1 MSGSK
6 AFTRFFYSFPI
17 QLVIVL
23 LKKNQIL
30 LIYWVF
36 LFGWITDSF
45 SKTFG
50 IPYLFLDPEYMGS
63 VGFSSFFIMG
73 FTTGC
78 FIMVYNIS
86 SYIVNG
92 FRFPFIATLS
102 RPFLKYTMNN
112 FIVPTLFI
120 LVYLYFIISFQLN
133 NEYRSIWTVLTQVM
147 GFITGLTLIIMI
159 TLTYFFRTNKDIVH
173 MFGVETSDSDPNA
186 PFAQHLVERQ
196 EKKKRSS
203 RFFSKRKSQS
213 KIWRVDTYLSSFSK
227 VKLVRQTEHY
237 TREMVESVFRQ
248 NHLNAAIIEII
259 VFVSFIMMGL
269 FKDYS
274 IFKLPAGA
282 SVILIFSMFIMIS
295 SAFRFW
301 LKSWATSVIIGLFI
315 LLNFISKYGVFYAE
329 NKAYGMDYTVPKS
342 SYNIDRFQTLDD
354 PMLVQADYDSTIRVL
369 NKWKEKFIGESSKP
383 KMIFVNCSG
392 GGLRASIWAFR
403 IMHVADSLTG
413 NRFSRSTQLI
423 AGASGGMIG
432 AAYYREL
439 FLQQR
444 LGLMKT
450 INSDKSLDNI
460 GKDLLNPVAF
470 SVTVSDLFFNIQKFR
485 DGNTLHNKDRAYAFE
500 KQLNENTG
508 SVLSKRLSSYREP
521 EANALI
527 PMMIFS
533 PTVVNDGRRLL
544 ISPQPVSY
552 LTSHTRD
559 SSFNFNYTIDEV
571 EFRKLFRDQYADNVK
586 FTSVLRMNAT
596 FPYILPAV
604 SLPSY
609 PVINVMDAGIRDNT
623 GLKTSLKFLYVFR
636 DWIEENTSGVIFVDI
651 RDSHKSRPVEEKP
664 RMSFMEN
671 FITPLGNIYGNLLTI
686 QDYNQDEAYEY
697 AKSWFKAPFDFVSF
711 ELPTKEQDISLSW
724 HLTTREKRSVY
735 NSINLPVN
743 KVATQRLLDLLQPAP
758 LVQKGNEYRESPVH
772 PAISTASLEEE
783 MNR

>member
-1 MSGSK
+1 MSTRK
-6 AFTRFFYSFPI
+6 AFTRLFYSFPI

-30 LIYWVF
+30 LFYWIF

-50 IPYLFLDPEYMGS
+50 IPYLFLDPEYMGT
-63 VGFSSFFIMG
+63 VGFTSFFIMG
-73 FTTGC
+73 FTTGS
-78 FIMVYNIS
+78 FVMVYNIS

-102 RPFLKYTMNN
+102 KPFLKYSMNN
-112 FIVPTLFI
+112 FIVPVLFV
-120 LVYLYFIISFQLN
+120 LTYLYFLIDFQLN
-133 NEYRSIWTVLTQVM
+133 NEYRSLWTVFTQVM
-147 GFITGLTLIIMI
+147 GFLSGFTLIILF

-186 PFAQHLVERQ
+186 PFAQHLIEKR
-196 EKKKRSS
+196 EPKKKSS
-203 RFFSKRKSQS
+203 GFFSRRKRQS

-259 VFVSFIMMGL
+259 VFVSFIVMGL

-282 SVILIFSMFIMIS
+282 SVILIFSMFIMLS

-301 LKSWATSVIIGLFI
+301 LKAWATSVLIGLF
-315 LLNFISKYGVFYAE
+315 LLVNFISKYGVFYSE
-329 NKAYGMDYTVPKS
+329 NKAYGMNYEGTPS
-342 SYNIDRFQTLDD
+342 TYSIERFEGLDD
-354 PMLVQADYDSTIRVL
+354 PHLVKADHDSTIMIL
-369 NKWKEKFIGESSKP
+369 NKWKEKFYGEAGKP

-392 GGLRASIWAFR
+392 GGLRASIWTFR
-403 IMHVADSLTG
+403 IMQVADSLSD

-423 AGASGGMIG
+423 SGASGGMVG

-444 LGLMKT
+444 LGLLKS
-450 INSDKSLDNI
+450 INSDKSISNI

-470 SVTVSDLFFNIQKFR
+470 SVTVSDLFFNIQKFK
-485 DGNTLHNKDRAYAFE
+485 DGNTSHNKDRAYAFE
-500 KQLNENTG
+500 RQLNENTG
-508 SVLSKRLSSYREP
+508 SVLAKRLSAYREP

-527 PMMIFS
+527 PMMLFT
-533 PTVVNDGRRLL
+533 PTVVNDGRRLI

-552 LTSHTRD
+552 MTSHYRD
-559 SSFNFNYTIDEV
+559 SSFNFSWTTDEI
-571 EFRKLFRDQYADNVK
+571 EFRKLFRDQDADNIK

-604 SLPSY
+604 SLPSQ

-636 DWIEENTSGVIFVDI
+636 EWIEENTSGVIFVDI

-664 RMSFMEN
+664 RMSFLEN

-686 QDYNQDEAYEY
+686 QDYNQDEGYEY
-697 AKSWFKAPFDFVSF
+697 AKSWFTAPFDFVIF

-735 NSINLPVN
+735 NSINLPENKKAVN
-743 KVATQRLLDLLQPAP
+743 QLLELMQAPNTKRERKVESLYPPLVATADSLDQ
-758 LVQKGNEYRESPVH
+758 
-772 PAISTASLEEE
+772 
-783 MNR
+783 

>member
-1 MSGSK
+1 MFTRK
-6 AFTRFFYSFPI
+6 AFTRLFYSFPI
-17 QLVIVL
+17 QLVVVL

-36 LFGWITDSF
+36 LFGWVTDSF

-50 IPYLFLDPEYMGS
+50 IPYLFLDPEYMGT
-63 VGFSSFFIMG
+63 VGFTSFFIMG
-73 FTTGC
+73 FTTGS
-78 FIMVYNIS
+78 FVMVYNIS

-102 RPFLKYTMNN
+102 KPFLKYAMNN
-112 FIVPTLFI
+112 FIVPVLF
-120 LVYLYFIISFQLN
+120 VVTYLYFLISFQLN
-133 NEYRSIWTVLTQVM
+133 NEYRSILTVSGQVL
-147 GFITGLTLIIMI
+147 GFISGFTLIILF

-186 PFAQHLVERQ
+186 PFAQHLM
-196 EKKKRSS
+196 EKKDAKQKRSG
-203 RFFSKRKSQS
+203 FFTKRRKQS
-213 KIWRVDTYLSSFSK
+213 NVWRVDTYLSSFSR
-227 VKLVRQTEHY
+227 VKLVRQTDHY

-259 VFVSFIMMGL
+259 VFVSFIVMGL

-282 SVILIFSMFIMIS
+282 SVILIFSMFIMLT

-301 LKSWATSVIIGLFI
+301 LKSWATSILIGVF
-315 LLNFISKYGVFYAE
+315 LLVNVISKYGVFYSE
-329 NKAYGMDYTVPKS
+329 NKAYGMN
-342 SYNIDRFQTLDD
+342 YNTTPSTYSIERFQGLDD
-354 PMLVQADYDSTIRVL
+354 HHLVKADYDSTIRIL
-369 NKWKEKFIGESSKP
+369 NRWKEKFYGESGKP
-383 KMIFVNCSG
+383 KMVFVNCSG

-403 IMHVADSLTG
+403 IMQVADSLSN

-423 AGASGGMIG
+423 SGASGGMVG

-444 LGLMKT
+444 LGLLKS
-450 INSDKSLDNI
+450 INSDKSINNI

-485 DGNTLHNKDRAYAFE
+485 DGNALHNKDRAYAFE

-527 PMMIFS
+527 PMMIFT
-533 PTVVNDGRRLL
+533 PTVVNDGRRLV
-544 ISPQPVSY
+544 ISPQPMAYMS
-552 LTSHTRD
+552 SHVRD
-559 SSFNFNYTIDEV
+559 SSFKFGWTIDEI
-571 EFRKLFRDQYADNVK
+571 EFRKLFRDQDADNIK

-604 SLPSY
+604 TLPSQ
-609 PVINVMDAGIRDNT
+609 PMISVMDAGIRDNT
-623 GLKTSLKFLYVFR
+623 GLKTSLKFLYIFR
-636 DWIEENTSGVIFVDI
+636 QWIEENTSGVIFVDI
-651 RDSHKSRPVEEKP
+651 RDSHKSRPVEERP
-664 RMSFMEN
+664 RMSFFEN

-686 QDYNQDEAYEY
+686 QDYNQDESYEY
-697 AKSWFKAPFDFVSF
+697 AKSWFTAPFDFIIF

-735 NSINLPVN
+735 NSINLPEN
-743 KVATQRLLDLLQPAP
+743 KESVTQLLDLLKIPVAKRNRHTVSPPSSVSAFPA
-758 LVQKGNEYRESPVH
+758 VD
-772 PAISTASLEEE
+772 SLK
-783 MNR
+783 